1 MRRLELAE
9 REQGRLTVI
18 ERARIA
24 EAFSLRLDHYLN
36 EGYGCCLLHDER
48 AAEIV
53 KAALEYFDGE
63 RYELHAWCI
72 MPNHVHVAMTPA
84 PGHSLDRLLHSWK
97 SYTAHRIN
105 EVLGRAGAVWQK
117 EYFDRIVRD
126 EDDMQN
132 VIAYIVGDPAKAG
145 LRQWRWVWSR

>member
-18 ERARIA
+18 ERARIV
-24 EAFSLRLDHYLN
+24 EAFSSRLDHYLN
-36 EGYGCCLLHDER
+36 EGYGSCLLRDER

-53 KAALEYFDGE
+53 KAALEYFHGE
-63 RYELHAWCI
+63 RYQLHAWCI

-84 PGHSLDRLLHSWK
+84 PGHHIDRLLHSWK
-97 SYTAHRIN
+97 SYSAHEIN
-105 EVLGRAGAVWQK
+105 RELGRTGKVWQK

-126 EDDMQN
+126 EQDMQN
-132 VIAYIVGDPAKAG
+132 VIAYIVGNPAKAETSEFG
-145 LRQWRWVWSR
+145 